1 MSKEW
6 IFLYDK
12 KPIREGWQR
21 VFLLS
26 EEVGGWLHSQFIMN
40 EQWGVEC
47 MDVVTNAIAWMSHS
61 LQLTSEWVWL
71 DLLSACQK
79 YVHIDWLPCN
89 NVTNMVMFCHHDK
102 VDQGIWLNDHCWKGN
117 KVAWTLGPCFPV
129 LVLVVK
135 HKWHSVSCWR
145 ALCHIESDV
154 SVVVEFESTLCV
166 IMNVVVQWV
175 QHSLLLAS
183 ELGLPNCSKSWQKER
198 NCLAVAITIHQAHVC
213 STHCTMTGYRS
224 NWYTIYF
231 ALAWPQQ
238 LYSRA
243 LSSWWTLRWG

>member
-26 EEVGGWLHSQFIMN
+26 EKVGGWLHSQFIMN

-61 LQLTSEWVWL
+61 LQLTSEWIWL

-79 YVHIDWLPCN
+79 DVHIVWLPCN

-102 VDQGIWLNDHCWKGN
+102 VDQGIWLIDHCWKWN
-117 KVAWTLGPCFPV
+117 KVAWTLGTCFLYWCLLSNTNDMV
-129 LVLVVK
+129 FHVEGTMSHRIWCECCGSIWIHICNIVCN
-135 HKWHSVSCWR
+135 HKC
-145 ALCHIESDV
+145 C
-154 SVVVEFESTLCV
+154 
-166 IMNVVVQWV
+166 
-175 QHSLLLAS
+175 
-183 ELGLPNCSKSWQKER
+183 
-198 NCLAVAITIHQAHVC
+198 
-213 STHCTMTGYRS
+213 CTMSTAF
-224 NWYTIYF
+224 N
-231 ALAWPQQ
+231 ALGKWIGSAK
-238 LYSRA
+238 LF
-243 LSSWWTLRWG
+243 